1 MSSNATLKAVKRESA
16 GKGVARKLRGAS
28 RIPAVVYGGGKES
41 ISLTLDA
48 HETEVLFHR
57 ISVDNTIVSLKIE
70 GAKSGVDTLIR
81 EVQTHPYKPVILHV
95 DFLRLRK
102 GVAVD
107 VDVPI
112 DLDGT
117 PEGVRTGGG
126 LMEQIL
132 HSIEVR
138 CIPSKIP
145 ESIVIDV
152 TGLEV
157 GDSIHVADLPAIEG
171 VEFQADPTQ
180 TICAIVLPKV
190 VEEEVEEEE
199 LLELEEAEAAEEEAD
214 EETSSEERS
223 AGGASDD

>member
-1 MSSNATLKAVKRESA
+1 MSSTATLKAVKREGA
-16 GKGVARKLRGAS
+16 GKGVARKLRGAGQ
-28 RIPAVVYGGGKES
+28 IPAVVYGGGKDT
-41 ISLTLDA
+41 IPLALDT

-57 ISVDNTIVSLKIE
+57 ISVENTIVSLEIE
-70 GAKSGVDTLIR
+70 GAKGGVDTLVR
-81 EVQTHPYKPVILHV
+81 EVQTHPYRPVIMHV

-126 LMEQIL
+126 IMEQIL

-157 GDSIHVADLPAIEG
+157 GDSIHVSDLEALEG

-180 TICAIVLPKV
+180 TICAVVLPKV
-190 VEEEVEEEE
+190 VEEEEEEDE
-199 LLELEEAEAAEEEAD
+199 LAEFEDEDAEGAEADASDEDGAD
-214 EETSSEERS
+214 ET
-223 AGGASDD
+223 SDD